1 MKKLLTLAAG
11 LVATLALMV
20 TPAGA
25 ITGNYVEDYEHPFVG
40 LIAFYAHDKDGNEIF
55 LWRCSGSLIS
65 PTVFITAGHCTDQL
79 ENPLVP
85 CVEERWAECEPELA
99 RIWFRQD
106 AGDNYDPATQFDPDT
121 GYPDTC
127 ITDNPERADDI
138 CVTASTL
145 YDYGFDNFAGFPNHK
160 DLGIAILDK
169 PVELEEYGVLPSVGY
184 VDTLGKKARITS
196 SGYGVSD
203 WDPRLVSFR
212 ERLMAHSYIVHLH
225 NAITSGFG
233 IQSTANPAQGKG
245 GTCNGDSGG
254 PVFQY
259 NTNIILA
266 VTSWGWNG
274 QCKGLDFSYRLDQAD
289 VLAWIASHSS

>member
-1 MKKLLTLAAG
+1 LRKLITLTAA
-11 LVATLALMV
+11 ACAAMALLV

-25 ITGNYVEDYEHPFVG
+25 ITGNFVEDFEHPFVG
-40 LIAFYAHDKDGNEIF
+40 LIVFYDDEGEF
-55 LWRCSGSLIS
+55 MWRCSGSLIS
-65 PTVFITAGHCTDQL
+65 PTVFITAGHCTDQDA
-79 ENPLVP
+79 
-85 CVEERWAECEPELA
+85 EESPTSA

-106 AGDNYDPATQFDPDT
+106 AGDDFDPETEFDPDT

-127 ITDNPERADDI
+127 ITDDPERADDI
-138 CVTASTL
+138 CVTASKL
-145 YDYGFDNFAGFPNHK
+145 YDYGFDNFAGFPNHR
-160 DLGIAILDK
+160 DLGIAILDT
-169 PVELEEYGVLPSVGY
+169 PVNLSEYGQLPSVGL
-184 VDTLGKKARITS
+184 VDRLGKKAPITS
-196 SGYGVSD
+196 SGYGVTD

-212 ERLMAHSYIVHLH
+212 ERLMANSYIVHLH
-225 NAITSGFG
+225 NNITSGFG

-254 PVFQY
+254 PVFQQG
-259 NTNIILA
+259 TNIILA